1 MRGRL
6 HARATFAGPIAP
18 FIEAR
23 GFHEFR
29 DENNYLLRSGL
40 STTTLDGTGNGGKG
54 TWVRLE
60 AGIGGGTNG
69 GPLLS
74 AWANVGDTQ
83 GYGLRAG
90 FRF

>member
-1 MRGRL
+1 M
-6 HARATFAGPIAP
+6 
-18 FIEAR
+18 
-23 GFHEFR
+23 
-29 DENNYLLRSGL
+29 S
-40 STTTLDGTGNGGKG
+40 TLDGQGKG

-69 GPLLS
+69 GPLIS
-74 AWANVGDTQ
+74 AWANVGDTT